1 VLVDHEPVGYDG
13 ELREALSALKEQRPA
28 SRFVYLMR
36 DVDDDPEFIRNRWT
50 KQQAYEALDDL
61 YDCIAVYGAPA
72 IFDPAE
78 TYALSPTARAKLH
91 YCGYIVRDR
100 PEIDARSVR
109 ERFGIPVGAPLV
121 VATVGSGSDGYPVLE
136 AVLAALPLLRT
147 RCPELYA
154 IAATG
159 PFMPPAQR
167 DSLACRAGPQDRVLA
182 EATVPELLV
191 AADAAI
197 GMGGYNSVFEALAL
211 ARPLVIIPRT
221 PRSRQKMEQLLRAR
235 ALSRLGLARCVAPDE
250 LASERVAEALAGA
263 LAEDRA
269 ALAARIARSIPSFDG
284 AASLVD
290 LLSPWLTPKTF

>member
-1 VLVDHEPVGYDG
+1 
-13 ELREALSALKEQRPA
+13 
-28 SRFVYLMR
+28 
-36 DVDDDPEFIRNRWT
+36 
-50 KQQAYEALDDL
+50 
-61 YDCIAVYGAPA
+61 
-72 IFDPAE
+72 
-78 TYALSPTARAKLH
+78 
-91 YCGYIVRDR
+91 
-100 PEIDARSVR
+100 
-109 ERFGIPVGAPLV
+109 V

-269 ALAARIARSIPSFDG
+269 ALAARIARSSPSFDG